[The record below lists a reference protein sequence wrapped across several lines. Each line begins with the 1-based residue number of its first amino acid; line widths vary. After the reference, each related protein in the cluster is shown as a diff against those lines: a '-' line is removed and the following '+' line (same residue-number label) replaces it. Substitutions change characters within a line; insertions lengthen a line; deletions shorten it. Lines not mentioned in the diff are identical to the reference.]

1 MNTDF
6 KKIKEE
12 KFLKYF
18 LKKEKDFLM
27 NFNIEAYKNDDFNFY
42 MSWFIHA
49 INYYMNKN
57 YDIEDFFNYMFCN
70 NDNLNIVYLPY
81 ILNPEFR
88 EKVMQA
94 ITEYKQQYNVEQ
106 IFEI

>member
-49 INYYMNKN
+49 INDYMNKN
-57 YDIEDFFNYMFCN
+57 YDIEEFFYYMFCN

-106 IFEI
+106 IFE